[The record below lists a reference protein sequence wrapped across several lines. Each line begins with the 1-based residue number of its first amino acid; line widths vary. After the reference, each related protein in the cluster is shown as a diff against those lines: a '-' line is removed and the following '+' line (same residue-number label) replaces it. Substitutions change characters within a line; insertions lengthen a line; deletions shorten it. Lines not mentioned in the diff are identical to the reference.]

1 MWNWKLFW
9 RRNKQAAAPVVCDER
24 LAHIAFIMDGNGR
37 WANKRLLPRE
47 IGHAEGAKTMRRI
60 TTACFHRGIKTVT
73 VYAFSSENWRRPEAE
88 VNAIMRLLSD
98 YVDTAYAE
106 REENA
111 AYIHFVGDVSVLPE
125 ELLMRIQ
132 RLEAETAQYPKTL
145 NIALNYGGRGE
156 IVYAVNSLIAQGRTE
171 VTEED
176 ITAALYTHPS
186 PMPDLIVR
194 TGGEIRTSNFL
205 LWQSAYAE
213 YAFTTTFW
221 PDLGEKELDRIIAD
235 FYTRNRR
242 YGGLSK

>member
-1 MWNWKLFW
+1 MWKLF
-9 RRNKQAAAPVVCDER
+9 RRRKSAPVTMCDER
-24 LAHIAFIMDGNGR
+24 LSHIAFIMDGNGR
-37 WANKRLLPRE
+37 WAKKRLLPRE
-47 IGHAEGAKTMRRI
+47 MGHVEGAKAMRRI
-60 TTACFHRGIKTVT
+60 TEACFNRGIKTVT
-73 VYAFSSENWRRPEAE
+73 VYAFSSENWRRPEQE

-98 YVDTAYAE
+98 YVDTAYRE

-111 AYIHFVGDVSVLPE
+111 SFIHFVGDVSVLSE
-125 ELLMRIQ
+125 DLRARIA
-132 RLEAETAQYPKTL
+132 RLEDETRHFEKTL

-156 IVYAVNSLIAQGRTE
+156 IVHAVNTLIAEGKTSITE
-171 VTEED
+171 DD
-176 ITAALYTHPS
+176 ITASLYTHPS

-213 YAFTTTFW
+213 YAFTSTFW
-221 PDLGEKELDRIIAD
+221 PDFDDRELERIITD